1 MKMSIEIYVEAAMV
15 RKQRGR
21 LVGAIAYTAL
31 DANGCIDDEDW
42 EPVDYV
48 VDQAYLDLSALAFG
62 LKHTRDSDVIYSSS
76 DYCVK
81 GFNEWLGGWKRRD
94 WRNANKETIA
104 NADLWRLV
112 EEISKNKNVEV
123 RKVAACSAGKD
134 AAYRYALAVANRQL

>member
-1 MKMSIEIYVEAAMV
+1 MCIEIYAEAAMV

-21 LVGAIAYTAL
+21 LIGGIAYIAL
-31 DANGCIDDEDW
+31 DADGCIDDEDW

-48 VDQAYLDLSALAFG
+48 TDQAYLDLSALAFG
-62 LKHTRDSDVIYSSS
+62 LKHARDGDIIYSSS

-94 WRNANKETIA
+94 WRKANKEPIA
-104 NADLWRLV
+104 NGDLWRLV
-112 EEISKNKNVEV
+112 DERSAEKRVEV

-134 AAYRYALAVANRQL
+134 AAYRYALAASNRQL